1 MLRHHDGRG
10 IPTML
15 TKLALEHFGLTEPEQ
30 LVSFVYGQE
39 NVRSALGEASRL
51 VFAAAKEGDRAAAAI
66 VEEAVAQLIRLALTA
81 KKRLFPPERLP
92 FPGIIPLVLSGGLFA
107 DNGFAERFLWHE
119 DLLAGGLDP
128 RRLNVPPAAGGLF
141 AGIKAGRY
149 SDNGQGQAADSRH
162 GKREGRSS

>member
-1 MLRHHDGRG
+1 M
-10 IPTML
+10 
-15 TKLALEHFGLTEPEQ
+15 
-30 LVSFVYGQE
+30 
-39 NVRSALGEASRL
+39 
-51 VFAAAKEGDRAAAAI
+51 
-66 VEEAVAQLIRLALTA
+66 EEAVAQLIRLALTA

-128 RRLNVPPAAGGLF
+128 RRLNVPPAAGAYLLALRQ
-141 AGIKAGRY
+141 AGIPITDKVKR
-149 SDNGQGQAADSRH
+149 ADSRH